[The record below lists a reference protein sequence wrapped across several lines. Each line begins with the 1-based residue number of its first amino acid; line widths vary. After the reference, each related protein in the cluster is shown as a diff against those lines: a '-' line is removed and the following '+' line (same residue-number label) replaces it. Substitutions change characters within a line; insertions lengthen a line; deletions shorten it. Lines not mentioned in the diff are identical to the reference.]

1 MKKVFTAKHAK
12 FAKKK
17 LYNLKTLQL
26 VLIVLFLVVSC
37 NSNNNTQTETIQES
51 ISTQTPT
58 LLVPTSTPTPQS
70 FSTSS
75 VLGPNTENFPTNFNP
90 LTAQEVKDP
99 NQLKIPALLVSISH
113 FPPAARPQY
122 GLSFAPWVFEF
133 YITEGA
139 TRFLSVFYG
148 TFPEAN
154 PLITGGCEIRTENFV
169 QTKNIIGNFVWL
181 DENKNGIQEDY
192 EKGVAGV
199 CVNLYDSENQLIES
213 TTTDSN
219 GYYGFNVDAGN
230 YFIKIDLPKW
240 FEFTQ
245 PNIGYEDKDS
255 DMNQDAGQIEAHVD
269 SKSLLHFDIGLVRS
283 ETVNPPASDSPTP
296 QVGPIRSGRL
306 LYKYIHKFFG
316 SSCLIYAFADPY
328 VLEQIPQC
336 VFVAHDIPSG
346 GSMMSFERMKKIAE
360 DNQRTT
366 SSDFDYG
373 GNLFAEEKPNTGLVA
388 NQINIRVALLNQ
400 SGWTYDP
407 LSESYLRSVDDAVV
421 ETAGQLHP
429 AIDSL
434 TNRQLQFENV
444 IVVFV
449 EHEAIEPTI
458 IDMPMTLGNGGYAYL
473 FRDGRKYDIFWS
485 TKAREYEKTTGQA
498 RPLYFVDVNGN
509 QVPLKP
515 GRSWIFIATPYSIVS
530 ELETGVW
537 QVKFVPPIGSK

>member
-1 MKKVFTAKHAK
+1 MKKFFTAKHAK

-17 LYNLKTLQL
+17 LYNLIIWQL
-26 VLIVLFLVVSC
+26 VTLIFFLVVAC
-37 NSNNNTQTETIQES
+37 NSNSITKIEPTQQTFVTH
-51 ISTQTPT
+51 TPT
-58 LLVPTSTPTPQS
+58 MLVPTTIPTSQS
-70 FSTSS
+70 FSTP
-75 VLGPNTENFPTNFNP
+75 VVYGPNTENFPTNFNP
-90 LTAQEVKDP
+90 LTGQEVEDP
-99 NQLKIPALLVSISH
+99 AQLKIPALLVSISH

-148 TFPEAN
+148 TFPKAE
-154 PLITGGCEIRTENFV
+154 PLITGGCEIRNQVFS

-181 DENKNGIQEDY
+181 DENENGIQDDY
-192 EKGVAGV
+192 EKGIAGV
-199 CVNLYDSENQLIES
+199 CVSLYDSANQLIEKTS
-213 TTTDSN
+213 TDSN
-219 GYYGFNVDAGN
+219 GYYGFNVDSGK
-230 YFIKIDLPKW
+230 YFIQTDLPAW

-245 PNIGYEDKDS
+245 ANVSSEDNDS
-255 DMNQDAGQIEAHVD
+255 DANQVDGRIEADVE
-269 SKSLLHFDIGLVRS
+269 SKSLLHLDFGLVRS
-283 ETVNPPASDSPTP
+283 ERINPPPTDSPIP

-306 LYKYIHKFFG
+306 LYKYIHDFFG

-328 VLEQIPQC
+328 VLDHIPQC

-346 GSMMSFERMKKIAE
+346 GSMMSFERMEKIAK

-366 SSDFDYG
+366 SSDFDYS
-373 GNLFAEEKPNTGLVA
+373 GNIFAKEAPNTGQVA
-388 NQINIRVALLNQ
+388 NQINMRVALLNQ

-444 IVVFV
+444 IVIFV

-473 FRDGRKYDIFWS
+473 FRDGKKYDIFWS

-498 RPLYFVDVNGN
+498 RPLYFIDVNGN

-515 GRSWIFIATPYSIVS
+515 GRTWIFIATPYSIIS
-530 ELETGVW
+530 EIETGVW